1 MLKHKANDQNWTVV
15 RAENKANIVPCC
27 SAVGYYKDTLTVMSG
42 FFSDPYVKVYL
53 LHRGK
58 RREKW
63 KTSTKKGTLAPV
75 FNELFQFDVSNMQI
89 NDVTLQLV
97 LMDFDRFVRND
108 RMGTIQIGD
117 NSRQMSG
124 QTHWRQMC
132 LSPRQTISHWHSFLP
147 VGRHLESYDSMDYP
161 Q

>member
-1 MLKHKANDQNWTVV
+1 MLRKGSIKTH
-15 RAENKANIVPCC
+15 C
-27 SAVGYYKDTLTVMSG
+27 TVMSG
-42 FFSDPYVKVYL
+42 FFSDPYVKVCL

-89 NDVTLQLV
+89 KDVTLQLV

-117 NSRQMSG
+117 NSQQTSG
-124 QTHWRQMC
+124 QMHWRQMC
-132 LSPRQTISHWHSFLP
+132 LSPHETISHWHSILP
-147 VGRHLESYDSMDYP
+147 VGHHLEHSDSVGYP